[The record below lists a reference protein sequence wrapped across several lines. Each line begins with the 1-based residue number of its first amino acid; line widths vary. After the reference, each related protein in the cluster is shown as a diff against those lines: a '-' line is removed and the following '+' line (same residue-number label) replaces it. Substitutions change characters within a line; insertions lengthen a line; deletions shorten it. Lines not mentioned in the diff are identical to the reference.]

1 MLYLKRN
8 KFLNQVDYKMK
19 SKDIASLREDYA
31 KHELDVEQLK
41 LNPLDQFKFWWD
53 IAIEAQIHE
62 PNAMTLSTISE
73 NGFPASRVVLL
84 KGMDD
89 KGYFFYTNY
98 NSKKAKEMD
107 LNPNV
112 SILFLWKDLQR
123 QVRIE
128 GKVEKLDV
136 EASTSYFQSRPLKSQ
151 MGAWSSPQSEVIK
164 DRSALDDLYQQ
175 TLQRFEG
182 KDVLPCPP
190 FWGGYRIV
198 PTYYEFW
205 QGRSSRLHDRFRYVL
220 KQDQW
225 IIDRLAP

>member
-1 MLYLKRN
+1 M
-8 KFLNQVDYKMK
+8 D

-31 KHELDVEQLK
+31 KHKLDAEQLK
-41 LNPLDQFKFWWD
+41 SDPFDQFKYWWD
-53 IAIEAQIHE
+53 IAMDAQIQE

-73 NGFPASRVVLL
+73 NGFPASRIVLL

-98 NSKKAKEMD
+98 NSRKAKEME

-112 SILFLWKDLQR
+112 SILFLWKELQR

-128 GKVEKLDV
+128 GRVEKLEI
-136 EASTSYFQSRPLKSQ
+136 EASTAYFQSRPLKSQ
-151 MGAWSSPQSEVIK
+151 LGAWTSPQSEVIK
-164 DRSALDDLYQQ
+164 DRAELENLLEQ
-175 TLQRFEG
+175 TNQRFEG
-182 KDVLPCPP
+182 EEVLPCPP

-198 PTYYEFW
+198 PSYFEFW

-220 KQDQW
+220 QAGEWK
-225 IIDRLAP
+225 IDRLAP